1 MKKRTVFLLLTAF
14 LVAGY
19 FCGPWVDRLIPGQM
33 AKKTIPELSEIYSA
47 SAQYENAIRNPV
59 IVVPGMMG
67 SRLQDSASGRTVW
80 GVFGADSIDPD
91 SAKDVRLMACPI
103 DGTDLD
109 KFDDG
114 IRASGVLDSLEINI
128 AGLGSV
134 S

>member
-1 MKKRTVFLLLTAF
+1 MK
-14 LVAGY
+14 
-19 FCGPWVDRLIPGQM
+19 M
-33 AKKTIPELSEIYSA
+33 LSATRS
-47 SAQYENAIRNPV
+47 SF
-59 IVVPGMMG
+59 VPGMMG
-67 SRLQDSASGRTVW
+67 SRLQDSASERTVW